1 MMPIDNFINQ
11 LIRLGLADSFLNIID
26 NHYLKITKIYEAIF
40 EIHEDNIQ
48 DMELFYDDENDSIT
62 LIIHLFEPV
71 NDLVISS
78 DKELTGNIVNNGNN
92 IEITVTNNYESEDD
106 IYENRF
112 NGRRAFYT
120 HKFS

>member
-1 MMPIDNFINQ
+1 MMPIDEFINQ

-48 DMELFYDDENDSIT
+48 DMELFYNDENDSIT

>member
-26 NHYLKITKIYEAIF
+26 NHYLKITKMYEAIF

-48 DMELFYDDENDSIT
+48 DMELFYNDENDSIT

>member
-48 DMELFYDDENDSIT
+48 DMELFYNDENDSIT

>member
-48 DMELFYDDENDSIT
+48 DMELFYNDENDSIT

-92 IEITVTNNYESEDD
+92 IEMTVTNNYESEDD

>member
-48 DMELFYDDENDSIT
+48 DMELFYNDENDSIT

-78 DKELTGNIVNNGNN
+78 DKELTGNIVNNRNN